1 MIYRQVFVSGGA
13 DSVLLWFQKR
23 DTIATALQP
32 FDLSLETVVQ
42 RSVHYQKK
50 LQGKYCSPHSESRHL
65 HNNNKKLSF
74 LYKVENCLLCILK
87 KVVLL

>member
-32 FDLSLETVVQ
+32 FDLSLETAVVQ
-42 RSVHYQKK
+42 RSVH
-50 LQGKYCSPHSESRHL
+50 
-65 HNNNKKLSF
+65 
-74 LYKVENCLLCILK
+74 
-87 KVVLL
+87 

>member
-1 MIYRQVFVSGGA
+1 MIYCTDKYLYRGA

-42 RSVHYQKK
+42 CSVHYKTSA
-50 LQGKYCSPHSESRHL
+50 GAWSTFR
-65 HNNNKKLSF
+65 
-74 LYKVENCLLCILK
+74 ILAIT
-87 KVVLL
+87 

>member
-1 MIYRQVFVSGGA
+1 VENIVKSPKKEQMDDIQTSICVGGA

-42 RSVHYQKK
+42 CIVY
-50 LQGKYCSPHSESRHL
+50 
-65 HNNNKKLSF
+65 
-74 LYKVENCLLCILK
+74 YKTSARANIVP
-87 KVVLL
+87 